1 MADRRD
7 DWEPSEDSVSESSSE
22 EVLSLHF
29 YAFVF
34 ILANALG
41 SRVASVRLY
50 EYLPKEKELP
60 V

>member
-7 DWEPSEDSVSESSSE
+7 DWEPTEDSVSESSSE

-29 YAFVF
+29 YVFVF

-41 SRVASVRLY
+41 SRVASVHLY